1 MSKNNQLFLEIIDAL
16 VDNGYSVIPNALN
29 PELCHSLKITAQTQ
43 RNYRYAGISKSPRKH
58 LDSRRRRDK
67 ISWLK
72 EDSASQSHYLD
83 FMQKLQE
90 QLNHQLYLG
99 INYYESHFAIYEE
112 GAFYEKHIDA
122 FKGGKNR
129 VITTVY
135 YLNDAWDEKDGG
147 ELIMYNEENQYIN
160 TIMPLANTLVIFL
173 SEKFPHE
180 VLPVNKPRLSIAGWF
195 RIDKKFNL

>member
-180 VLPVNKPRLSIAGWF
+180 VLPANKPRLSIAGWF

>member
-72 EDSASQSHYLD
+72 EDSASQSHYL
-83 FMQKLQE
+83 
-90 QLNHQLYLG
+90 
-99 INYYESHFAIYEE
+99 
-112 GAFYEKHIDA
+112 
-122 FKGGKNR
+122 
-129 VITTVY
+129 
-135 YLNDAWDEKDGG
+135 
-147 ELIMYNEENQYIN
+147 
-160 TIMPLANTLVIFL
+160 
-173 SEKFPHE
+173 
-180 VLPVNKPRLSIAGWF
+180 
-195 RIDKKFNL
+195 

>member
-1 MSKNNQLFLEIIDAL
+1 VSKSNQLFLEIIDAL
-16 VDNGYSVIPNALN
+16 VDNGYCIVPNALN
-29 PELCHSLKITAQTQ
+29 PELCHSLKITAKTQ
-43 RNYRYAGISKSPRKH
+43 RDYKYAGISKSSSKH

-67 ISWLK
+67 ISWLT
-72 EDSASQSHYLD
+72 EDRASQSHYLD
-83 FMQKLQE
+83 FMRKLQE

-99 INYYESHFAIYEE
+99 INYYESHFAIYEK

-122 FKGGKNR
+122 FKGEKNR

-135 YLNDAWDEKDGG
+135 YLNDVWDEKDGG
-147 ELIMYNEENQYIN
+147 ELIMYNEENKYID

-180 VLPVNKPRLSIAGWF
+180 VLPANKPRLSIAGWF

>member
-72 EDSASQSHYLD
+72 EDSASQSHYLN

-135 YLNDAWDEKDGG
+135 YLNDAWGEKDGG

-180 VLPVNKPRLSIAGWF
+180 VLPANKPRLSIAGWF

>member
-72 EDSASQSHYLD
+72 EDSASQSHYLN

-99 INYYESHFAIYEE
+99 INYYESHFAIYEK

-180 VLPVNKPRLSIAGWF
+180 VLPANKPRLSIAGWF

>member
-72 EDSASQSHYLD
+72 EDSASQSHYLN

-99 INYYESHFAIYEE
+99 INYYESHFAIYEK

-135 YLNDAWDEKDGG
+135 YLNDAWGEKDGG

-180 VLPVNKPRLSIAGWF
+180 VLPANKPRLSIAGWF